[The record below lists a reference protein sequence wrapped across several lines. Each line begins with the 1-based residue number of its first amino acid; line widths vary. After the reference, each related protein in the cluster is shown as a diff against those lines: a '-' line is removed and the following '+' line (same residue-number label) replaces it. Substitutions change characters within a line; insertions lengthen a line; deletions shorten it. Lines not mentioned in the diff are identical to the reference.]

1 MASQIAGWVL
11 FAVGLVMYAVVIWGR
26 IRRLMSGGSLRADL
40 GLDTIKDV
48 TDAIAKLAEVFAKL
62 SEDMQFL
69 VLATALL
76 AAGLYLLTVR
86 PF

>member
-11 FAVGLVMYAVVIWGR
+11 FGIGLIMYAVIIWGR
-26 IRRLMSGGSLRADL
+26 IRRLLAGETLTKRL
-40 GLDTIKDV
+40 GLDSIKDL
-48 TDAIAKLAEVFAKL
+48 TDAIAKLVEVFAQL
-62 SEDMQFL
+62 SDDMQFL

-76 AAGLYLLTVR
+76 AAGLYLLTAK

>member
-1 MASQIAGWVL
+1 MASQIAGWIL
-11 FAVGLVMYAVVIWGR
+11 FGVGLIIYAVVIWGR
-26 IRRLMSGGSLRADL
+26 IRRLLAGESLANHL
-40 GLDTIKDV
+40 GLDTIKDL
-48 TDAIAKLAEVFAKL
+48 TDAIAKLAEVFARL
-62 SEDMQFL
+62 SEDMQLL